1 MHTVEEVC
9 SRLCFIVD
17 LLCFICD
24 CSTFGVLCRSKLHL
38 FGFLSWRS
46 LLFSR
51 GPPQRPTSWWCCPQS
66 DGCFALYH
74 LRKRRVQDNHVGWA
88 GAHFRS
94 SDLHHRRA
102 ARCGLNKAWNHTH
115 TPRLVGT
122 TLVHVHVPVLR
133 FSFCRAENVKGV
145 VIRVLILTFGAMP
158 QGLVRDPQ
166 ATPGT

>member
-122 TLVHVHVPVLR
+122 CTCTGTKVQFLQSRKRERGSDQGIDLDFWCLV
-133 FSFCRAENVKGV
+133 SGSCS
-145 VIRVLILTFGAMP
+145 
-158 QGLVRDPQ
+158 
-166 ATPGT
+166 